1 MRSYPALR
9 IIAAITKVVTV
20 LATAACVGVV
30 VMLPA
35 GSPDWLYVS
44 LAAGTAYLALAGWA
58 SAELLLVL
66 ACGGEDLSAMLA
78 QTRAGSEMSAKHLE
92 LMDRIVKL
100 SELVPIHA
108 PSPLAPTAVAPAPTE
123 DAPRS
128 EPEPAGEVAPYSVRA
143 PKSEKLRDR
152 HLAEGKCTECGT
164 PLNFA
169 RVSIEKKT
177 ACNACETTGA

>member
-9 IIAAITKVVTV
+9 IIAAIIKVVTV
-20 LATAACVGVV
+20 LVTAACVGVV

-66 ACGGEDLSAMLA
+66 ACGGEDLGAMLA

-92 LMDRIVKL
+92 LMERFVKL
-100 SELVPIHA
+100 SELVPIHS
-108 PSPLAPTAVAPAPTE
+108 PSPLTPPTVTPPPTE
-123 DAPRS
+123 GAPRS

-143 PKSEKLRDR
+143 PKSEKLRAR
-152 HLAEGKCTECGT
+152 RQAEGKCTECGT

-177 ACNACETTGA
+177 VCPACDVPSA